1 MLEFEY
7 TSVFESFEERATLPR
22 EVREAGREG
31 STACVSVNV
40 VGPRA
45 PKVQKDKQIVG
56 EHVPRPRAGRSGQ
69 DGLGAPHSGAA
80 TTECCS
86 CTPHEGGLH

>member
-7 TSVFESFEERATLPR
+7 TSVFENFAERATLPR

-45 PKVQKDKQIVG
+45 PKVQKDKQTAG
-56 EHVPRPRAGRSGQ
+56 EHVPRPRGRTVCAGRTWSSTLRSG
-69 DGLGAPHSGAA
+69 DHGVLLVYPS
-80 TTECCS
+80 
-86 CTPHEGGLH
+86 